1 MLLSGSHVLVP
12 FQLQLPLLYV
22 SRITFH
28 TNTLIDYNRLCA
40 VRWYRLSCNWK
51 CLPVKGNFSI
61 KQEISSCGTEFCL
74 LNFSPEHKISAMF
87 HQSDMKWKQKC
98 FDFWSHL
105 KIATKVCYFCSKL
118 CLCAKILSTLLAK
131 IPTCLPLQVTFN
143 CPKTTTS
150 HPLSTLQLCLF
161 KCKLAIYLWVGW
173 YHNDYKTSLCS
184 QLNLN
189 WSSNLN

>member
-1 MLLSGSHVLVP
+1 MQLSGFHLWHRISFTQFISRAQNFCNISSSHMK
-12 FQLQLPLLYV
+12 LQQ
-22 SRITFH
+22 
-28 TNTLIDYNRLCA
+28 
-40 VRWYRLSCNWK
+40 K
-51 CLPVKGNFSI
+51 CL
-61 KQEISSCGTEFCL
+61 
-74 LNFSPEHKISAMF
+74 
-87 HQSDMKWKQKC
+87 
-98 FDFWSHL
+98 DFWSHL

-189 WSSNLN
+189 